1 MDEPE
6 KPTFEKELESLLNK
20 YSKDYSSATPDFILA
35 DYLVVV
41 WSKCM
46 RDLTIKFETD
56 EARDLFKKWF
66 LGFGASRFA
75 YEVRAKSEAP
85 NNLDFEGFTV
95 MLTKQEGGN
104 LAEPKYVFDEVA
116 KYFGSNSDGLPNPS
130 VGYWETGNSEGNVTS
145 VNTELSPDLEE
156 IVSLVGTEEQNPV
169 TDLTDSVVENNSQTL
184 DNQEMTT
191 GYFGVVN
198 QPEPEE
204 VHGRDDSKE
213 FNTFG
218 GVQ

>member
-1 MDEPE
+1 
-6 KPTFEKELESLLNK
+6 
-20 YSKDYSSATPDFILA
+20 
-35 DYLVVV
+35 
-41 WSKCM
+41 M

-66 LGFGASRFA
+66 LSSFFFA

-95 MLTKQEGGN
+95 MLTRQEGGN
-104 LAEPKYVFDEVA
+104 LAELKYVFDEVA
-116 KYFGSNSDGLPNPS
+116 KYFGSESGRIALEDSPVTVVPNPS
-130 VGYWETGNSEGNVTS
+130 FSRYGELQGGNLATATGRYPNDQENLSGKPVA
-145 VNTELSPDLEE
+145 ELSPDLEE
-156 IVSLVGTEEQNPV
+156 IVPLVGTAENNQNPV

-184 DNQEMTT
+184 DNQEITT

-204 VHGRDDSKE
+204 VHGRDNSKE